1 MRRLGLTVLVIVA
14 AAGCEQMSKPS
25 KKPSAASSQGEA
37 SGPAASV
44 GTMVVPTQELV
55 AKVNQAPL
63 STTDVEL
70 ATLELRRFVE
80 ATNQTWQP
88 LPAQEDPN
96 ALDLTD
102 VMNNLLETEMRA
114 QDAKAR
120 GLDNKSEVRRRLA
133 YLQRGFFAQE
143 WDRWQRERATPT
155 EEEIHQF
162 YEQNKPGFTDP
173 ERLRIRL
180 IVTETL
186 SEAEAIRSKAV
197 AGEDFGSLAR
207 SFSVGAER
215 EQGGDVGWYLR
226 TLDRDRLQ
234 FMGQRPEEN
243 VLFPQLEP
251 IAFSLESGQVSQP
264 VKGPDNRYY
273 VVKLEERKA
282 ARQQTELEVHDA
294 IKELL
299 TLQTMQRQ
307 LDELRKK
314 AQVERFPERLQ
325 DVKQ

>member
-1 MRRLGLTVLVIVA
+1 MTFRGVCGAGLAVLVLT
-14 AAGCEQMSKPS
+14 AAGGCDVLS
-25 KKPSAASSQGEA
+25 KKAQTPKAAEA
-37 SGPAASV
+37 TPAASPAAPI
-44 GTMVVPTQELV
+44 VPAQELV
-55 AKVNQAPL
+55 ATVNQASL

-70 ATLELRRFVE
+70 ATLALRRFVE
-80 ATNQTWQP
+80 ATNQIWQP

-102 VMNNLLETEMRA
+102 VMNNLLDAELRA
-114 QDAKAR
+114 QDARAR

-155 EEEIHQF
+155 EEDIHQF
-162 YEQNKPGFTDP
+162 YAQNQAGFTDP
-173 ERLRIRL
+173 ERIRVRL

-197 AGEDFGSLAR
+197 AGEEFGQLAR
-207 SFSVGAER
+207 TFSVGAGR
-215 EQGGDVGWYLR
+215 EQNGDVGWYLR

-243 VLFPQLEP
+243 VLFAQLEP
-251 IAFSLESGQVSQP
+251 IAFSLEGGQISQP

-273 VVKLEERKA
+273 VVKLEERKP

-299 TLQTMQRQ
+299 TMQTMQQQ

-314 AQVERFPERLQ
+314 AQIERFPERLQ
-325 DVKQ
+325 GVKQ

>member
-1 MRRLGLTVLVIVA
+1 MCGAGLAVLVLT
-14 AAGCEQMSKPS
+14 AAGGCDLMSKKSETPKS
-25 KKPSAASSQGEA
+25 GESPGAASA
-37 SGPAASV
+37 PAAGSPA
-44 GTMVVPTQELV
+44 MVVPTQDTV
-55 AKVNQAPL
+55 ATINQAPL

-80 ATNQTWQP
+80 ATNQTWQS

-96 ALDLTD
+96 ALDLSD
-102 VMNNLLETEMRA
+102 VTANLVDTELRA
-114 QDAKAR
+114 QDARRR
-120 GLDNKSEVRRRLA
+120 GLDTKSEVKRRLA

-162 YEQNKPGFTDP
+162 YTQNQAGFTDP
-173 ERLRIRL
+173 ERIRIRL

-186 SEAEAIRSKAV
+186 SEAEAVRSKAV
-197 AGEDFGSLAR
+197 AGEDFGQLAR
-207 SFSVGAER
+207 NFSVGAGR
-215 EQGGDVGWYLR
+215 EEGGDAGWFLR

-243 VLFPQLEP
+243 VLFAQLEP
-251 IAFSLESGQVSQP
+251 IAFSLESGQTSQP